1 MRTYDFDEVA
11 NRLLASGDGVSLL
24 KHLYRDELEKQQ
36 MFDKQAQ
43 RARAQTLTDSL
54 AAQGL
59 VPPKLPVPAP
69 TPRVVVATPEQAQ
82 QDRDAFKRQYGKSWP
97 FPTGLAAPVT
107 QSPPF
112 PSGPLDEPS
121 VPGTGRK
128 AARFIKD
135 VAGRVLHVGDQV
147 VVARYEGSRLYHG
160 KIVSFSP
167 KMIKVE
173 VKYGTRTR
181 QTYKS
186 PDQVVLVLAA
196 QSLTRGHV

>member
-43 RARAQTLTDSL
+43 RARAQSLTDSL

-121 VPGTGRK
+121 VPGTKRK
-128 AARFIKD
+128 AARFVKD
-135 VAGRVLHVGDQV
+135 AADKTLHIGDKVACSQYMGSALLIGV
-147 VVARYEGSRLYHG
+147 VTG
-160 KIVSFSP
+160 FTP
-167 KMIKVE
+167 KMVRLE
-173 VKYGTRTR
+173 VNKPSYDRRTR
-181 QTYKS
+181 QRRPTRS
-186 PDQVVLVLAA
+186 VVKNRLYIVKI
-196 QSLTRGHV
+196 